1 MTVGRAIRSAV
12 SIGWLLQAFLLE
24 RIVTLGAITDVS
36 DVSQNPPLF
45 VAVSALLIGLSV
57 STAVTVVANVRSW
70 PMLSLAASVAYLAA
84 GVWLRLENGDDSG
97 AAIAVIAFV
106 IVVLS
111 LAALGQGLHLAPRST
126 RPPGD

>member
-1 MTVGRAIRSAV
+1 MTVGSAIRSAV

-57 STAVTVVANVRSW
+57 STAVAVVANVRSW
-70 PMLSLAASVAYLAA
+70 PILSLAASVAYLAA

-97 AAIAVIAFV
+97 AAIAVIALV
-106 IVVLS
+106 IVVWS
-111 LAALGQGLHLAPRST
+111 LAALGQGLHVAPPST
-126 RPPGD
+126 RPPGE